1 MNAPRNIPGA
11 FATAAAAIS
20 DAPKTAMGLRAA
32 LARCRLRNPADLAPF
47 TDDEAREIF
56 EAALSH
62 EPLPAGAVGEAV
74 LAYLLTTSAGKPP
87 SPVVECVLLRF
98 GANNEASRREVAQWL
113 RESGERALVQAD
125 MLAAH
130 AATKWGPL

>member
-1 MNAPRNIPGA
+1 MNYIKTELGQKAFKERAPLLSGRQRSVFILFDGA
-11 FATAAAAIS
+11 RS
-20 DAPKTAMGLRAA
+20 P
-32 LARCRLRNPADLAPF
+32 
-47 TDDEAREIF
+47 
-56 EAALSH
+56 
-62 EPLPAGAVGEAV
+62 EAV

-87 SPVVECVLLRF
+87 LPVLECVLLRF